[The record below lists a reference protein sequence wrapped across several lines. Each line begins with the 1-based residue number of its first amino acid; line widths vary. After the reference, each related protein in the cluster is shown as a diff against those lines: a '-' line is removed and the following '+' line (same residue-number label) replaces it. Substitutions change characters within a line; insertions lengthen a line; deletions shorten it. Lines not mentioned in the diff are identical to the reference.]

1 MPVAAAPLDCLF
13 GVFPKNTASGCGV
26 QEFRRETSPR
36 DQTVQTGIDQAP
48 QAPRQKNTSNLHL
61 RQKSTRAQTF
71 GTIVKVAIAT
81 VLLSAPILTGC
92 GGSQFA
98 PTPTCASTSFD
109 NRTNG
114 GATDAQLQALWRQAQ
129 QQLATQN
136 IPLNP
141 VTALTQGAAPQTLS
155 PDSRANGVQ
164 PQCIAVIAVPDLTVA
179 QLQAENP
186 GVTLQHDTDPTG
198 VIHCPEGAQA
208 KYCCAFTSSNNA
220 GIYVAASQVLN
231 GGATGWEFENII
243 LARLGYNT
251 AGR

>member
-1 MPVAAAPLDCLF
+1 MPVAAAPPDYLF
-13 GVFPKNTASGCGV
+13 RASLKKATSGCGV
-26 QEFRRETSPR
+26 QGFRREASPR
-36 DQTVQTGIDQAP
+36 
-48 QAPRQKNTSNLHL
+48 L
-61 RQKSTRAQTF
+61 RQKSARARIF
-71 GTIVKVAIAT
+71 GTKFASTA
-81 VLLSAPILTGC
+81 VLLFVAVLTGC

-98 PTPTCASTSFD
+98 PTPTCASTGFD

-136 IPLNP
+136 IALNP
-141 VTALTQGAAPQTLS
+141 VTVLTQGEALETVS

-164 PQCIAVIAVPDLTVA
+164 PQCIAVVAVPDLTVA

-186 GVTLQHDTDPTG
+186 GVALQHNTDPTG

-208 KYCCAFTSSNNA
+208 KYCCAFTASNNA
-220 GIYVAASQVLN
+220 GIYVATSQVLN
-231 GGATGWEFENII
+231 VGATGWEFENII